1 MPNRKNNH
9 KNTSGTDQSKKDK
22 NESWIDPDRV
32 VNKAQNIVNSA
43 VNVLEEEIAA
53 GILAAK
59 NIEKKLID
67 VDELRSNPDALMNRI
82 RRDSHE
88 VLDLVIDGFA
98 SITSQMNEVLEALKN
113 ETDSASK
120 KNKSASKRSSK
131 PSNANII
138 FLEPEHPLKPGE
150 TTTLSLSLFNDSV
163 NETNTIELR
172 KSDFLGSGSHK
183 IGLRAIKIEP
193 KSVQLKPQEEKDIK
207 ITLNLPKNSKVGHYN
222 TFITD
227 INNPKTR
234 ILLALEVVN

>member
-1 MPNRKNNH
+1 MPNRKNSK
-9 KNTSGTDQSKKDK
+9 KNTSGASQSKKDK

-43 VNVLEEEIAA
+43 VNILEEEIAA

-113 ETDSASK
+113 ETKSASK
-120 KNKSASKRSSK
+120 KNKSTPKSASK
-131 PSNANII
+131 PSNGNVI
-138 FLEPEHPLKPGE
+138 FLEPEHPLKAGE
-150 TTTLSLSLFNDSV
+150 TTTLNLSLFNDSE
-163 NETNTIELR
+163 NETSTIELR
-172 KSDFLGSGSHK
+172 KSDFLGSGSQK

-193 KSVQLKPQEEKDIK
+193 KTIQLKPQEEKDIN
-207 ITLNLPKNSKVGHYN
+207 ISINLPKNSIVGYYN
-222 TFITD
+222 AFLTD
-227 INNPKTR
+227 VNNPKIR
-234 ILLALEVVN
+234 ILLALEVVD